1 LSDKYELIIMKFF
14 HKLKSPGFTLIE
26 LMIVIAIIGILA
38 TIAIPNYLS
47 YRNLAFCSKAQSDA
61 DYVASEITDYYAVPT
76 RTACL
81 QLSDINLDEITPNSV
96 GLSCVNDDPNDQ
108 INIRLTDTSGR
119 CPQEYQSALTS
130 TENPTGYWT
139 GSNTFIKIIK

>member
-1 LSDKYELIIMKFF
+1 MKIFNKIKT
-14 HKLKSPGFTLIE
+14 HGFTMIE

-38 TIAIPNYLS
+38 TIAIPNYIS

-61 DYVASEITDYYAVPT
+61 DYVASEVTDYYAVPT

-81 QLSDINLDEITPNSV
+81 NLSDIKIDEVTPNSV
-96 GLSCVNDDPNDQ
+96 VLSCVNDDPNDQ
-108 INIRLTDTSGR
+108 INIRLTDTSSR
-119 CPQEYQSALTS
+119 CPDDYQSALTS

-139 GSNTFIKIIK
+139 GNNVFVKIIK